1 MKKPLF
7 HRLSFGLVGLL
18 AAGACLFPALVG
30 AADVAWPK
38 RPIELIVPFRSG
50 GDTDFYARTYAK
62 YLEKELGAAVTV
74 INIEGAGGNIGL
86 QQLAASRP
94 DGYKVAL
101 GQDGNLFTS
110 KLMGT
115 TDLDHNSFEIAAI
128 GVRDDTAVLVTNK
141 NSGFAKA
148 QDFLAKARAEPG
160 KYSVGATISAFSFFV
175 VCKLE
180 AAGNFRLNPVD
191 YGGAAAMIPAVM
203 GNKIPLVVNSY
214 GVFKQYIDNGDLIAL
229 MVSGEK
235 RNPNFPNVPTVVE
248 LGMQDAVAARGYFF
262 AFPKGTDKAIV
273 KKLSDAVGAVQKNP
287 EYAADIKNAYCVEP
301 FYRDMTTAN
310 KYMDDVWNDMVKYKD
325 AMLRK

>member
-1 MKKPLF
+1 MQKNMF
-7 HRLSFGLVGLL
+7 HRLAFWVVGLL
-18 AAGACLFPALVG
+18 VAGACQFPAVSK
-30 AADVAWPK
+30 AADSKWPS
-38 RPIELIVPFRSG
+38 RPIELIVPFRPG

-62 YLEKELGAAVTV
+62 YLEKELGTTVTV

-141 NSGFAKA
+141 NSGFANA
-148 QDFLAKARAEPG
+148 QDVLTKVRAEPG
-160 KYSVGATISAFSFFV
+160 KYSVGATLSAFSFFV

-180 AAGNFRLNPVD
+180 AAGKFRLNPVD

-214 GVFKQYIDNGDLIAL
+214 GVFKQYIDKGDLIAL
-229 MVSGEK
+229 MASGEK
-235 RNPNFPNVPTVVE
+235 RNPSFSNVPTVGE
-248 LGMQDAVAARGYFF
+248 LGMKDAVAARGYFF

-273 KKLSDAVGAVQKNP
+273 KKLSDAVGAIQKNI
-287 EYAADIKNAYCVEP
+287 EYAADIKKMYCVEP
-301 FYRDMTTAN
+301 FYRDMTTAK

-325 AMLRK
+325 AMVRK